1 MKVKEKNP
9 KFKIQNSK
17 FLKENH
23 NTNTNTTT
31 KLKWFL
37 DNLEEVLGAS
47 LLFSMAL
54 LAFINVITRY
64 FIKVSFAPTEE
75 LEVSGLVYLT
85 MLGASAAFKKDLH
98 LKLIFIHSRLNKK
111 AQKYLNIF
119 SLIVSFLLFSTIA
132 FLSYFHIKDEI
143 DLQITTE
150 ALNIPEWIYVMAIP
164 VGCILIN
171 IRLIQKIIKIVKW
184 D

>member
-1 MKVKEKNP
+1 MNN
-9 KFKIQNSK
+9 KIT
-17 FLKENH
+17 
-23 NTNTNTTT
+23 NTNTNTNTIT
-31 KLKWFL
+31 KKFKWFL
-37 DNLEEVLGAS
+37 DNFEEVLGAS
-47 LLFSMAL
+47 LLFAMAL

-85 MLGASAAFKKDLH
+85 MLGASAAFKRDLH
-98 LKLIFIHSRLNKK
+98 LKLIFIHSKLNKK
-111 AQKYLNIF
+111 AQKYLNLF
-119 SLIVSFLLFSTIA
+119 SLVVSFLLFSTIA

-164 VGCILIN
+164 IGCILID
-171 IRLIQKIIKIVKW
+171 IRLIQKIIKTVKW
-184 D
+184 E

>member
-1 MKVKEKNP
+1 MK
-9 KFKIQNSK
+9 KF
-17 FLKENH
+17 
-23 NTNTNTTT
+23 
-31 KLKWFL
+31 KWFL
-37 DNLEEVLGAS
+37 ENFEEVLGAS

-75 LEVSGLVYLT
+75 LEVSGLVFLT
-85 MLGASAAFKKDLH
+85 MLGASSAFKRDLH
-98 LKLIFIHSRLNKK
+98 LKLLFLQTKLSKR
-111 AQKYLNIF
+111 ARKYLNLF
-119 SLIVSFLLFSTIA
+119 SLIISFLLFSTIA

-171 IRLIQKIIKIVKW
+171 IRLIQRIIKVVKE
-184 D
+184 

>member
-1 MKVKEKNP
+1 MNN
-9 KFKIQNSK
+9 KIT
-17 FLKENH
+17 
-23 NTNTNTTT
+23 NTNTNTNTIT
-31 KLKWFL
+31 KKFKWFL
-37 DNLEEVLGAS
+37 DNFEEVLGAS

-85 MLGASAAFKKDLH
+85 MLGASAAFKRDLH
-98 LKLIFIHSRLNKK
+98 LKLIFIHSKLNKK
-111 AQKYLNIF
+111 AQKYLNLF
-119 SLIVSFLLFSTIA
+119 SLVVSFLLFSTIA

-164 VGCILIN
+164 IGCILID
-171 IRLIQKIIKIVKW
+171 IRLIQKIVRIIKW
-184 D
+184 E